1 MTNDSEPHRV
11 PDRMSA
17 RYAAWDPDCPR
28 AIPFGAALLVAG
40 LILLVTAT
48 HIVVAVVCDH
58 RGGSSAAESA
68 PGAGNAVGERRPASV
83 ALARR

>member
-48 HIVVAVVCDH
+48 HIVVAVVCVIIGAALLLRSLRQVRATLSA
-58 RGGSSAAESA
+58 RG
-68 PGAGNAVGERRPASV
+68 
-83 ALARR
+83 ARHL